1 MLVNLRSITTKSAK
15 LFTGTGTR
23 AMSSF
28 EPPEHK
34 LFMQAK
40 PMRR

>member
-1 MLVNLRSITTKSAK
+1 MLANLRSVTTKM
-15 LFTGTGTR
+15 LPRTGMRG
-23 AMSSF
+23 MSSF
-28 EPPEHK
+28 DPPEHK

>member
-1 MLVNLRSITTKSAK
+1 MLANLRSITKKSVQ
-15 LFTGTGTR
+15 LLPRIGMR
-23 AMSSF
+23 SMSSF
-28 EPPEHK
+28 DPPEHK